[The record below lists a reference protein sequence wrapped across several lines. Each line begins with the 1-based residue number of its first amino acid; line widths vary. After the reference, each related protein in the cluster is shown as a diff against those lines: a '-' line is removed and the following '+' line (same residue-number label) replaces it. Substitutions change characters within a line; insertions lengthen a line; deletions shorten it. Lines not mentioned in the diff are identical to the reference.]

1 MSAENGFR
9 LPLTSTQ
16 SRRPSPLSKR
26 LVGEVKIAL
35 FERCVKMLTNCVKN
49 VTKVGVGVGA
59 GAGAVTTMKS
69 IGDDQKADTDGTA
82 RKNGRRKDTGKRD
95 IIVAKER
102 TRKGTTTGTITDTT
116 RITATPGTTSELE
129 KVREGSYI

>member
-9 LPLTSTQ
+9 LPPTSTQ

-49 VTKVGVGVGA
+49 VTTVGVGA
-59 GAGAVTTMKS
+59 GVGAVTTMKS

-102 TRKGTTTGTITDTT
+102 TREDTTAGTITDTT
-116 RITATPGTTSELE
+116 RITATPGTTSEVE

>member
-1 MSAENGFR
+1 MSAENGFKL
-9 LPLTSTQ
+9 LPTSTQ

-35 FERCVKMLTNCVKN
+35 FEKCVKMLTNCVKN
-49 VTKVGVGVGA
+49 ATTVGVGA

-69 IGDDQKADTDGTA
+69 IGDDRKADTDGTA

-102 TRKGTTTGTITDTT
+102 TRKGTTAGTITDTT